1 MKRMD
6 DRGFSLVEL
15 IIVIAIMAVLMGI
28 LAPQFLRHMETS
40 REQKDRSVF
49 GEIERSARI
58 ACNLREVYDALP
70 EGDTVVTIK
79 NGEQVA
85 SDVEELTAE
94 LRRTMPDTIYF
105 VSKKYKNAGDQTLV
119 INVDIDKQLF
129 LFTNSWDSVP

>member
-85 SDVEELTAE
+85 SGVEELTAE